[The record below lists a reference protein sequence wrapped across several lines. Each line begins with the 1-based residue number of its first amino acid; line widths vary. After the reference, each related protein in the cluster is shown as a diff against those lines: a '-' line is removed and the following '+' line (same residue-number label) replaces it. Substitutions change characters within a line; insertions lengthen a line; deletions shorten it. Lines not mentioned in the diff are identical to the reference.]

1 MDARSNNTLIGV
13 ANVYLDSLFVES
25 CILFEYDVPIISEV
39 GELNGRLKIKMQ
51 RIDNASLE
59 DDLTLNENVN
69 TNRVMKFKFNIVEAF
84 GMPRASNNSIFCQY
98 QFWIYK
104 VPFIAR
110 QQASD
115 GLSTVKFDYENEFS
129 IEMTEEFVEYC
140 LDGCLSI
147 EIFGQNILP
156 LEETLPIE
164 NISLTDKQQAKRIE
178 NFNQIAK
185 YENLI
190 QSWSELSKSFEIH
203 IHILE
208 LNSEGNWIPVEVKQN
223 ELNKTGGVY
232 QLKQGQ
238 SRQISVRIKPTE
250 PKSKMWYN
258 GALFNLE
265 AHKIDRV
272 SAGCVLARDVGT
284 SQPLDSYQEV
294 GLNNL
299 KDKCRKILETRKQYL
314 YEQLKELETLETEED
329 KERYEILCK
338 QLVDLGED
346 QASIDAPSD
355 NSNLPGSVIDWEPY
369 PNMEEHVPIIYL
381 DLNQSLNTSLSDYDD
396 DEDAEDSSDLDD
408 LERIESKK
416 SLNSITCGKDCF
428 LKHEQ
433 SSTKFHDLKIIRWN
447 NSEMLEI
454 SADGDIQ
461 ENDLFDD
468 SAFQTIKALS
478 LWDSSI
484 HQSAYLN
491 QVTPFDK
498 NVYFTLK
505 INLKMKLLTAGSKK
519 TIKYVDLV
527 LRKRIAVS
535 VYSANSLASS
545 SKFTL
550 NRFKTLLVSSRP
562 ANKPSVK
569 SIVSSKHSTSLI
581 YRMIADIPKTLTEI
595 ENHESFVIKAAASLI
610 EEKDGSSKAD
620 SNETSILFFDQY
632 LRTIRAVD
640 SILRRDRIQQQEI
653 IKKISKLFYKKNQ
666 IAKSFTNSPP
676 VTNVKQIDN
685 STDQDNYSSKIRKNL
700 SVPNLINV
708 SFIK

>member
-250 PKSKMWYN
+250 PKSKMW
-258 GALFNLE
+258 
-265 AHKIDRV
+265 
-272 SAGCVLARDVGT
+272 
-284 SQPLDSYQEV
+284 
-294 GLNNL
+294 
-299 KDKCRKILETRKQYL
+299 
-314 YEQLKELETLETEED
+314 
-329 KERYEILCK
+329 
-338 QLVDLGED
+338 
-346 QASIDAPSD
+346 
-355 NSNLPGSVIDWEPY
+355 
-369 PNMEEHVPIIYL
+369 
-381 DLNQSLNTSLSDYDD
+381 
-396 DEDAEDSSDLDD
+396 
-408 LERIESKK
+408 
-416 SLNSITCGKDCF
+416 
-428 LKHEQ
+428 
-433 SSTKFHDLKIIRWN
+433 
-447 NSEMLEI
+447 
-454 SADGDIQ
+454 
-461 ENDLFDD
+461 
-468 SAFQTIKALS
+468 
-478 LWDSSI
+478 
-484 HQSAYLN
+484 
-491 QVTPFDK
+491 
-498 NVYFTLK
+498 
-505 INLKMKLLTAGSKK
+505 
-519 TIKYVDLV
+519 
-527 LRKRIAVS
+527 
-535 VYSANSLASS
+535 
-545 SKFTL
+545 
-550 NRFKTLLVSSRP
+550 
-562 ANKPSVK
+562 
-569 SIVSSKHSTSLI
+569 
-581 YRMIADIPKTLTEI
+581 
-595 ENHESFVIKAAASLI
+595 
-610 EEKDGSSKAD
+610 
-620 SNETSILFFDQY
+620 
-632 LRTIRAVD
+632 
-640 SILRRDRIQQQEI
+640 
-653 IKKISKLFYKKNQ
+653 
-666 IAKSFTNSPP
+666 
-676 VTNVKQIDN
+676 
-685 STDQDNYSSKIRKNL
+685 
-700 SVPNLINV
+700 
-708 SFIK
+708 